1 MKLKKSR
8 LHTQRRH
15 LEQRLRALAPFARV
29 PPPPS
34 GWIKAVRE
42 SLGMT
47 ARQLGAH
54 LGMSGV
60 AATKLEQ
67 REQARAITLRDLDR
81 AAAVLNCRVA
91 YSLVPIDGLE
101 ATLAAKAREKAAEL
115 AGKAQHAMVLEEQP
129 VDRAEQRVQVDALAR
144 QLAET
149 LDSRLWETP
158 ARRAKR

>member
-15 LEQRLRALAPFARV
+15 LEQRLKALAPFARI

-34 GWIKAVRE
+34 GWVKAVRE

-67 REQARAITLRDLDR
+67 REKARAITLRDLDR

-91 YSLVPIDGLE
+91 YALVPIDGLE
-101 ATLAAKAREKAAEL
+101 ATLRRKAREKAMEL
-115 AGKAQHAMVLEEQP
+115 AGKAQHAMALEEQP
-129 VDRAEQRVQVDALAR
+129 VERSEEKVQVDALAR

-149 LDSRLWETP
+149 LDSRLWQAP
-158 ARRAKR
+158 ARKAKK